1 MAFGFRKGKMQITC
15 TRCGYKWYKLPA
27 DAEKKIFGISKMK
40 LMRNIKM
47 ETDTKENN
55 TDTKNS
61 IDEMIE
67 NWDVVICHQCG
78 KEISMLNADLIEEK
92 YFVCKER
99 C

>member
-1 MAFGFRKGKMQITC
+1 
-15 TRCGYKWYKLPA
+15 
-27 DAEKKIFGISKMK
+27 
-40 LMRNIKM
+40 M
-47 ETDTKENN
+47 EIDTKENN

-92 YFVCKER
+92 YFVCKKR